1 MINMLNDLHKVS
13 ECYEGL
19 KYDLSKKQ
27 IYGTIFINKKYNDEQ
42 IQKEYMILIDLSKSY
57 VPYVYDCNKVIKK
70 SYPHM
75 YNDRRL
81 CLATDMEQ
89 YIYLKENKSICLWIK
104 KYVESYFFSYEYYKR
119 YGIYPFGEYSHGIKG
134 LDEYFAEYFKLEDI
148 NVNNRR
154 NIIEYIFLNKYRGHN
169 YCPCGSL
176 KKIRDCHK
184 NLILSAINDKY
195 YQFLKDCYIKG
206 ALNEK

>member
-1 MINMLNDLHKVS
+1 MFSNR
-13 ECYEGL
+13 
-19 KYDLSKKQ
+19 
-27 IYGTIFINKKYNDEQ
+27 YGTVHIFKREQKYMSVD
-42 IQKEYMILIDLSKSY
+42 
-57 VPYVYDCNKVIKK
+57 
-70 SYPHM
+70 
-75 YNDRRL
+75 
-81 CLATDMEQ
+81 
-89 YIYLKENKSICLWIK
+89 K

-176 KKIRDCHK
+176 KKLEIV
-184 NLILSAINDKY
+184 
-195 YQFLKDCYIKG
+195 IKI
-206 ALNEK
+206 